1 MNILVAGVTRL
12 KEVQQLD
19 GIGID
24 FAAFRF
30 SGVPETSA
38 LPDASELRDSDFE
51 LKKTGVFE
59 KADHA
64 AVLEAID
71 ELGLEVVVLYEDAD
85 AELCSDLSSEVEV
98 IKAFRIDGL
107 GEKEIAT
114 LLAPFDDVCDYYL
127 FGSEQNNWSALG
139 KVKVEKPFFI
149 SGNISSAA
157 IAGLKAFRHPDF
169 YGVMV
174 SLDNMASDSAPAMAG
189 VLQLKKSLGA

>member
-1 MNILVAGVTRL
+1 MNILVTGVTRL

-30 SGVPETSA
+30 SGVPEASA
-38 LPDASELRDSDFE
+38 LPDGSELRDSDFE

-71 ELGLEVVVLYEDAD
+71 DIGLEVVVLHEDAD

-98 IKAFRIDGL
+98 VKAFRIDGL
-107 GEKEIAT
+107 GEKEIAA
-114 LLAPFDDVCDYYL
+114 LIAPFDDVCDYYL
-127 FGSEQNNWSALG
+127 FESELNNWSALD

-149 SGNISSAA
+149 SGNISAA
-157 IAGLKAFRHPDF
+157 DIAGLTSFRHPDLF
-169 YGVMV
+169 GVVV
-174 SLDNMASDSAPAMAG
+174 SLDKMASDTAPAMAA
-189 VLQLKKSLGA
+189 VLQLKKLLGA